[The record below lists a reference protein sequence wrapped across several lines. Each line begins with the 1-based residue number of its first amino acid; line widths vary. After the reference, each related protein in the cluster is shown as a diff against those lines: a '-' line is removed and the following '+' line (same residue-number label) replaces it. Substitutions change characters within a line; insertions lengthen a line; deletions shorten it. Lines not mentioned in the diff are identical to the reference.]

1 MRWARRALATAGAV
15 AGGAALVQAVGAF
28 RFEVRGSSMRPSL
41 EPGDWL
47 LAIRLRRPRR
57 GDLVVLRHPDR
68 GFEVVKRVVGLP
80 GERVGTDGRRVWIG
94 ESAIAEPYAH
104 GTGAPGEWEVPA
116 GHVVVLGDDRG
127 HSTDSRSFGPVH
139 LARLSGRAVLRYW
152 PRPGLLGPPG
162 RLSPR

>member
-1 MRWARRALATAGAV
+1 MGSARRALATAAAV
-15 AGGAALVQAVGAF
+15 AGGAALVRALGAF

-47 LAIRLRRPRR
+47 LAMRPRRPRR

-80 GERVGTDGRRVWIG
+80 GERVRTDGRRVWVG
-94 ESAIAEPYAH
+94 GRALAEPYAH
-104 GTGAPGEWEVPA
+104 GTGASGEWEVPA

-127 HSTDSRSFGPVH
+127 HSTDSRTFGTVNV
-139 LARLSGRAVLRYW
+139 ARLSGRAVIRYW
-152 PRPGLLGPPG
+152 PRPRLLGPSG